1 MSSKSIL
8 ISGAGIGGLCAA
20 WWLSRS
26 GYAVTIVEQAATL
39 RDEGYMLS
47 VSGAGMRV
55 MGEMGLLAQLRQ
67 AGLSMD
73 RHLYLDVRGNTI
85 MQFNH
90 GKLMA
95 QLDHQTVLRND
106 LANILHQSL
115 NDTANLQL
123 GTRISSLQQDE
134 QGVDV
139 RLSNGQAGRFDY
151 VIGADG
157 FRSTT
162 RRLAF
167 GPDTEFCQHLGMH
180 AAAYW
185 MDAGTQLEEDMVAI
199 AEPRR
204 MSMYYRLG
212 SKGITAL
219 HIWKSDLDT
228 AATQEARKDQLL
240 AQFAGSHARVT
251 DAITNLS
258 ATRSIY
264 MDALMQVRMSEWSR
278 GRVVLLGDA
287 AHCLSLANGQGAS
300 MALAGACC
308 LAQELAADS
317 SPAAL
322 QRYQQRMSLGLH
334 ALQVRGRK
342 AASLYLPDSAWS
354 FRMRNWIMGAMPKS
368 MLLNYFLKSAR
379 EEIHLADH
387 IQLRQLSKQAA

>member
-39 RDEGYMLS
+39 REDGYMLS
-47 VSGAGMRV
+47 VSGAGLRV
-55 MGEMGLLAQLRQ
+55 IEEMGLLPQLRQ
-67 AGLSMD
+67 AGLSMG
-73 RHLYLDVRGNTI
+73 RHLYLDARGRTI

-95 QLDHQTVLRND
+95 QLAHETVLRTD
-106 LANILHQSL
+106 LADILYQSL
-115 NDTANLQL
+115 NDAVSLQL
-123 GTRISSLQQDE
+123 GARISSLQQDE

-139 RLSNGQAGRFDY
+139 QLNNGHAQRFDY

-157 FRSTT
+157 FRSAT
-162 RRLAF
+162 RRMVF
-167 GPDTEFCQHLGMH
+167 GPDVGFCQHLGMQ

-185 MDAGTQLEEDMVAI
+185 IDANTQLEDDMVAI

-212 SKGITAL
+212 DKGITAL
-219 HIWKSDLDT
+219 HIWKSDQ
-228 AATQEARKDQLL
+228 ATPVAQDSRKDQLS

-251 DAITNLS
+251 DAIASLPSTC
-258 ATRSIY
+258 SIY
-264 MDALMQVRMSEWSR
+264 MDALMQVHLPDWSR

-322 QRYQQRMSLGLH
+322 QRYQQSMRPGVH
-334 ALQVRGRK
+334 ALQIRGRK

-354 FRMRNWIMGAMPKS
+354 FRMRNWIMSAMPKS
-368 MLLNYFLKSAR
+368 MLLNYFLKSAQ
-379 EEIHLADH
+379 EEIHLAEH

>member
-47 VSGAGMRV
+47 VSGAGLRV
-55 MGEMGLLAQLRQ
+55 IEEMGLLAQLSH
-67 AGLSMD
+67 AGLSME
-73 RHLYLDVRGNTI
+73 RHLYLDAHGRTI

-95 QLDHQTVLRND
+95 QLEHHTVLRND
-106 LANILHQSL
+106 LADILYQSL
-115 NDTANLQL
+115 NDAADLQL
-123 GTRISSLQQDE
+123 GTKISSLRQDE

-139 RLSNGQAGRFDY
+139 QLSNGHDQRFDY

-157 FRSTT
+157 FRSAT

-167 GPDTEFCQHLGMH
+167 GPDTEFCQHLGMQ

-185 MDAGTQLEEDMVAI
+185 MDADTLLEEDMVAV

-212 SKGITAL
+212 DKGVTAL
-219 HIWKSDLDT
+219 HIWKSDLETAVKQDT
-228 AATQEARKDQLL
+228 RKARLSV
-240 AQFAGSHARVT
+240 QFAGSHARVT
-251 DAITNLS
+251 DAIASLPAAS
-258 ATRSIY
+258 PIY
-264 MDALMQVRMSEWSR
+264 MDALMQVHLPDWSR

-287 AHCLSLANGQGAS
+287 AHCLSLANGQAAS

-317 SPAAL
+317 SPLAL
-322 QRYQQRMSLGLH
+322 QRYQQRMRPGIH

-354 FRMRNWIMGAMPKS
+354 FRMRNWIMSAMPKS
-368 MLLNYFLKSAR
+368 ILLNYFLKSAQ
-379 EEIHLADH
+379 EEIHLAGH
-387 IQLRQLSKQAA
+387 IQLQQLSKRAA